1 MGILSVKPQPQDLL
15 QKLTHRTMKKEY
27 PVAVAKGKGKPA
39 MAVKAPAKGAAK
51 MSKGK

>member
-1 MGILSVKPQPQDLL
+1 
-15 QKLTHRTMKKEY
+15 MKKAA
-27 PVAVAKGKGKPA
+27 PIAAIKGKGKPA